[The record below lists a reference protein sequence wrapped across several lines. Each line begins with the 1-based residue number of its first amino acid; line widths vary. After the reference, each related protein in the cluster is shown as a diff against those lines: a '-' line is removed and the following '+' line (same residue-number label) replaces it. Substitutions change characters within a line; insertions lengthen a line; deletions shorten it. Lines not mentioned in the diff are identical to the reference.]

1 MSNLAHKQEGQQ
13 GNLVD
18 FPKRDQGAK
27 RAMYSDKFNQG
38 YVMSSRLYRKEVWPF
53 ISDAARNVYAELEN
67 RINGHNKESDFVS
80 YSQLQGGELEGARK
94 LGRKTVAVGLKELQD
109 FGVITVVASGRQGM
123 KSYKINEISL
133 KDQFTNKTSSASEL
147 VSPQNQNGTASEPTT
162 SSASE
167 HTIDNLK
174 ENLNKKEKEI
184 PAENFED
191 GLFVEYLP
199 ECKDLVSLKWMY
211 RKNPNLAA
219 DLRAQAEK
227 LNPELPS
234 DLITAEIMDFAQWSL
249 TRTPSTATPQ
259 EWMNFWIRRIRK
271 LKVSNSR
278 GLKPQVNSKQ
288 PQAKKFTGLSD
299 SQCNVFANKICAD
312 DNFAS
317 QYAEVGETQKQF
329 VSRITEKLKD
339 PAQVLEWADYLRA
352 VGFEGNLGEQA

>member
-1 MSNLAHKQEGQQ
+1 MSNLAHKQEDQQ

-133 KDQFTNKTSSASEL
+133 KDQFTNKTSSASE
-147 VSPQNQNGTASEPTT
+147 
-162 SSASE
+162 

-174 ENLNKKEKEI
+174 ENLNKKEKGLS
-184 PAENFED
+184 AENFED
-191 GLFVEYLP
+191 ELFSEYLTEQTNP
-199 ECKDLVSLKWMY
+199 ISLKSLSRIQVSL
-211 RKNPNLAA
+211 PA
-219 DLRAQAEK
+219 DLRAQAK
-227 LNPELPS
+227 KINPELS
-234 DLITAEIMDFAQWSL
+234 DDLITAEIKGFAQWSL
-249 TRTPSTATPQ
+249 TRNPVTPQ
-259 EWMNFWIRRIRK
+259 TWMNYWIRRIQN
-271 LKVSNSR
+271 LKGSNSR
-278 GLKPQVNSKQ
+278 GLKPKAESKQ

-299 SQCNVFANKICAD
+299 SQCNVFASKICAD
-312 DNFAS
+312 VNFAS
-317 QYAEVGETQKQF
+317 QYAEIGETQRQF

>member
-174 ENLNKKEKEI
+174 ENLNKKEKGLS
-184 PAENFED
+184 AENFED
-191 GLFVEYLP
+191 ELFSEYLTEQTNP
-199 ECKDLVSLKWMY
+199 ISLKSLSRIQVSL
-211 RKNPNLAA
+211 PA
-219 DLRAQAEK
+219 DLRAQAK
-227 LNPELPS
+227 KINPELS
-234 DLITAEIMDFAQWSL
+234 DDLITAEIKGFAQWSL
-249 TRTPSTATPQ
+249 TRNPVTPQ
-259 EWMNFWIRRIRK
+259 TWMNYWIRRIQN
-271 LKVSNSR
+271 LKVASSPK
-278 GLKPQVNSKQ
+278 LKPQVNLKQ

-299 SQCNVFANKICAD
+299 SQCNVFASKICAD
-312 DNFAS
+312 VNFAS
-317 QYAEVGETQKQF
+317 QYAEIGETQKQF